1 MKALLAISALALSGC
16 AATKSLVDPRGLAI
30 EADSS
35 WQTSGDLAYRGKFLS
50 LYEGPIGRLAV
61 SMNAQVTEE
70 ITLRYGVEHR
80 SYLLEDDRGEELAAV
95 GLTWRPFR

>member
-35 WQTSGDLAYRGKFLS
+35 WQASGDFSYRDKFGRP
-50 LYEGPIGRLAV
+50 YDGPIGRLAV
-61 SMNAQVTEE
+61 SMNTQITKE
-70 ITLRYGVEHR
+70 ITLRYGIEHR
-80 SYLLEDDRGEELAAV
+80 SYLLIDDRGEERATV
-95 GLTWRPFR
+95 GITWRPFP